1 MGENK
6 LKDAKRASSTTLT
19 TKIKEQKEPPAGSK
33 IIEETVRIETE
44 EIENGWLISKHF
56 EGRFI
61 PKGSDSDYGSWYN
74 YTKRWYSKTDP
85 LTVKV
90 NDKELADEFDMDDM

>member
-1 MGENK
+1 MSDK
-6 LKDAKRASSTTLT
+6 LKSAKKSSSTTLT
-19 TKIKEQKEPPAGSK
+19 TKIKEQKEPPAGST
-33 IIEETVRIETE
+33 ITEETVRIETE

-56 EGRFI
+56 EGRYT
-61 PKGSDSDYGSWYN
+61 PKGSTDGYGNWYN
-74 YTKRWYSKTDP
+74 YTKRWFSKTDP